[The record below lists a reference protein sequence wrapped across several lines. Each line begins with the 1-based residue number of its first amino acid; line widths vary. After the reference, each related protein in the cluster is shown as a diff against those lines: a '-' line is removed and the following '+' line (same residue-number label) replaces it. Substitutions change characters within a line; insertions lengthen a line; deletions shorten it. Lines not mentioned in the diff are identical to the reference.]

1 MRTSLKVRETD
12 RVSQKPETARK
23 CVSLVVPVH
32 NEEEAIPVFLRETK
46 RIFDALAD
54 DALEFEYIFV
64 NDGSR
69 DGTLRTLIEAQA
81 TYPNIRVV
89 DFSRNFGK
97 EAALTAGLDY
107 CKSDAAIPID
117 VDLQDPPEIIEKL
130 VSKWREGFEVVV
142 ARRVDRSSDSWAK
155 SWTAKLFYRVHNRI
169 ADDKLP
175 ENVGDFRI
183 MDRIALDA
191 LKSLP
196 ERRRFMKGLFAW
208 VGFET
213 ATVDYTRDARA
224 AGETKFSFKK
234 LWALALEGITSFSS
248 MPLEVWTYVG
258 GLIAIFAF
266 GYGGFIVGYAA
277 VHGISVPGYASLM
290 AGMMFLGGVQL
301 LGIGVLGQYVGRIYS
316 EVKQRPIYVVRKVIE
331 SEAN

>member
-1 MRTSLKVRETD
+1 MRASARLKELNTD
-12 RVSQKPETARK
+12 DPALQLDRK
-23 CVSLVVPVH
+23 CVSIVVPVH
-32 NEEEAIPVFLRETK
+32 NEEDAIPVFLRKTKLVLDGIADET
-46 RIFDALAD
+46 
-54 DALEFEYIFV
+54 LEFEYIFV
-64 NDGSR
+64 NDGST
-69 DGTLRTLIEAQA
+69 DKTLHALITAQA
-81 TYPNIRVV
+81 EYANIRVI

-130 VSKWREGFEVVV
+130 ISKWQEGYEVVV
-142 ARRVDRSSDSWAK
+142 ARRVDRTSDSWAK
-155 SWTAKLFYRVHNRI
+155 SWTARLFYRIHNRI
-169 ADDKLP
+169 AEDKLP

-183 MDRIALDA
+183 MDRIALNA

-213 ATVDYTRDARA
+213 ATVDYVRDARS
-224 AGETKFSFKK
+224 AGETKFSFRR

-258 GLIAIFAF
+258 GFIAMVAF
-266 GYGGFIVGYAA
+266 GYGSFIVGYAL
-277 VHGISVPGYASLM
+277 VQGISVPGYASLM
-290 AGMMFLGGVQL
+290 AGMLFLGGVQL

-331 SEAN
+331 K